1 MRDAASDTSRLFF
14 KARIRVSIV
23 DRERQTESSDTTRK
37 KSNPDRRARPSSP
50 VTDAADRLPRG
61 LCVLWHPPQ
70 GGAVTPAGLG
80 TTSHAHASPGDSSA
94 PALRLRGQA
103 CRPAA
108 SLEAR
113 GRGGRVPSERGL
125 HGATAW
131 HQREFVSDLSLQ
143 GSEASLCVSLR

>member
-70 GGAVTPAGLG
+70 GGVVTPAGLG

-94 PALRLRGQA
+94 PALRLRGWA
-103 CRPAA
+103 CRPARRA
-108 SLEAR
+108 SRHAVEEDESPVR
-113 GRGGRVPSERGL
+113 GACMVPPPG
-125 HGATAW
+125 TN
-131 HQREFVSDLSLQ
+131 
-143 GSEASLCVSLR
+143 ASSFQTRRYKGPRRPSA